1 MKEDLTKGKLTL
13 CYEIIPLIDYYIK
26 IRMYHMI
33 DWTTGEL
40 TLKGKFRENNTILK
54 KLLWRVLFSTVT
66 NYKTRQGLIIDG
78 WNALGGININNRCF
92 Y

>member
-1 MKEDLTKGKLTL
+1 MTWSIEPQENLLLKESL
-13 CYEIIPLIDYYIK
+13 EK
-26 IRMYHMI
+26 ITQDR
-33 DWTTGEL
+33 
-40 TLKGKFRENNTILK
+40 K

>member
-1 MKEDLTKGKLTL
+1 MTWLIEPQENLLLKENL
-13 CYEIIPLIDYYIK
+13 EK
-26 IRMYHMI
+26 ITQDR
-33 DWTTGEL
+33 
-40 TLKGKFRENNTILK
+40 K